1 MEAAESEDLDSVHVK
16 TTMMSSYG
24 ACRNETAT
32 VDTPS
37 QNYRFRLWTVS
48 CSCMV
53 AIQTWFI
60 YGYAIGYTAPVLN
73 DLGTLNSTYISL
85 SRTSYQD
92 TFSVRC
98 THNYYTLYYTKL
110 SMVYV
115 FYGPSYTSDMTMF
128 LYITCRYCYQ

>member
-1 MEAAESEDLDSVHVK
+1 MEAAESEDLDFVHVK
-16 TTMMSSYG
+16 ATIMSSYG
-24 ACRNETAT
+24 ACRDETVT

-37 QNYRFRLWTVS
+37 RRYRFRLWSVS
-48 CSCMV
+48 YSCIV

-73 DLGTLNSTYISL
+73 DLGTLNSTYTSL

-98 THNYYTLYYTKL
+98 
-110 SMVYV
+110 
-115 FYGPSYTSDMTMF
+115 SYIGM
-128 LYITCRYCYQ
+128 